1 MLSKI
6 NFTYKRGNQDKKKEM
21 ILKEL
26 QTKELIKL
34 NEKKSINNCLNLTNK
49 VDSHKIQNVTQLCIQ
64 TSTEIDIVNMGMNTD
79 TDADT
84 DTDNRG
90 MDNSKMGMPNKTTE
104 IVELCK
110 LYEGKNVNTHFLNIL
125 DLYEK
130 QPMSNDLIFEED
142 NYVLPFN
149 VARIRAKGANINN
162 TNMDMTN
169 NEYEKNKEIV
179 EMCKL
184 YEGKNVNTHFLNI
197 LDLHEKHPMSNDLIF
212 EEDNY
217 VVPYNVERIRAK
229 CIKIINNVYQSKYNF
244 GRANCTGLGDFIRGS
259 YFILEF
265 CDEYNFEPKIV
276 FNNYIA
282 KFLRTKT
289 YNLNLIHNVLTGIQI
304 FKNNNFSAYN
314 IINNYIVDPK
324 KDNKHIM
331 AEFVD
336 YVSGSV
342 CHYGNAFVFC
352 NSFPRHPTLSVKNK
366 EYMRTMLEP
375 IDEMKFLI
383 QHTLQ
388 EMQLSCKNY
397 IVIHIRAGDG
407 YLKNETDAFSDDYI
421 RRLVSHIQFDIHRCR
436 QRGSTNMNHMNQH
449 YLLMAD
455 NNRIKTLLHEYFPDF
470 KMVMK
475 PITHFGEGVIL
486 EEEKVINTLLDFYL
500 LSFAG
505 AIFSYSHYEHGS
517 GFSYWCAKTF
527 DIPYQ
532 CKYIV

>member
-6 NFTYKRGNQDKKKEM
+6 NFSYKRGNQNSKKEM
-21 ILKEL
+21 ILKQI

-34 NEKKSINNCLNLTNK
+34 NEKKSINNCLLLTDK
-49 VDSHKIQNVTQLCIQ
+49 VDNNKIQNVTHLCIQ
-64 TSTEIDIVNMGMNTD
+64 SKEINHIKMDDFNTD
-79 TDADT
+79 NAK
-84 DTDNRG
+84 TDNART
-90 MDNSKMGMPNKTTE
+90 DNVKTDNAKT
-104 IVELCK
+104 V
-110 LYEGKNVNTHFLNIL
+110 KN
-125 DLYEK
+125 YEK
-130 QPMSNDLIFEED
+130 P
-142 NYVLPFN
+142 
-149 VARIRAKGANINN
+149 
-162 TNMDMTN
+162 T
-169 NEYEKNKEIV
+169 EIV

-184 YEGKNVNTHFLNI
+184 YDGKKFNSQFLNI
-197 LDLHEKHPMSNDLIF
+197 VGLIESQPMSKEMFL
-212 EEDNY
+212 EDENY
-217 VVPYNVERIRAK
+217 IVPYNVERIRAK
-229 CIKIINNVYQSKYNF
+229 GIKIINNVYQSKYNF

-289 YNLNLIHNVLTGIQI
+289 YKLNLIHNVLAGIQI

-314 IINNYIVDPK
+314 IINNYILDPK

-331 AEFVD
+331 SDFVD
-336 YVSGSV
+336 YVSGSI

-352 NSFPRHPTLSVKNK
+352 NSFPRHQSISEKNK

-375 IDEMKFLI
+375 IDEMKVFI
-383 QHTLQ
+383 QTTLH
-388 EMQLSCKNY
+388 ELSLRCKEY
-397 IVIHIRAGDG
+397 IVIHIRAGDS
-407 YLKNETDAFSDDYI
+407 YLKNETDAFSVDYI
-421 RRLVSHIQFDIHRCR
+421 HKLVNHIRFDIHRCS
-436 QRGSTNMNHMNQH
+436 QGSSPNMNNTNH

-455 NNRIKTLLHEYFPDF
+455 NNRIKTLLQEHFPHF

-475 PITHFGEGVIL
+475 PITHFGEGVLL
-486 EEEKVINTLLDFYL
+486 EEEKVKNTLLDFYL
-500 LSFAG
+500 LSLAG

-527 DIPYQ
+527 DIPYR

>member
-6 NFTYKRGNQDKKKEM
+6 KFTYKRGNQNRKKEM

-26 QTKELIKL
+26 QTKERIKL
-34 NEKKSINNCLNLTNK
+34 NEKKSINNCLLLPDK
-49 VDSHKIQNVTQLCIQ
+49 VDNTFQNVSHICIQ
-64 TSTEIDIVNMGMNTD
+64 SSTEINNIQMDNLKGELRGGTD
-79 TDADT
+79 TSNIGKD
-84 DTDNRG
+84 
-90 MDNSKMGMPNKTTE
+90 
-104 IVELCK
+104 
-110 LYEGKNVNTHFLNIL
+110 YEN
-125 DLYEK
+125 
-130 QPMSNDLIFEED
+130 
-142 NYVLPFN
+142 
-149 VARIRAKGANINN
+149 
-162 TNMDMTN
+162 
-169 NEYEKNKEIV
+169 NKEIV

-184 YEGKNVNTHFLNI
+184 YDGKKFSSQFLNI
-197 LDLHEKHPMSNDLIF
+197 AGLIETHPVSNEYFLTDENF
-212 EEDNY
+212 

-229 CIKIINNVYQSKYNF
+229 GIKIINNVYQSKYNF

-289 YNLNLIHNVLTGIQI
+289 YKLNLIHNVLAGIQI
-304 FKNNNFSAYN
+304 FKNNNFSAYS

-324 KDNKHIM
+324 KDHKHIM
-331 AEFVD
+331 ADFVD
-336 YVSGSV
+336 YMSGSI

-352 NSFPRHPTLSVKNK
+352 NSFPRHIISEKNK

-375 IDEMKFLI
+375 IDEMKILI

-421 RRLVSHIQFDIHRCR
+421 HHLVRHIQFDIHRCR
-436 QRGSTNMNHMNQH
+436 QDGSVNMNHMNHMNQH

-455 NNRIKTLLHEYFPDF
+455 NNRIKTLLQEYFPDF
-470 KMVMK
+470 KMVLK

-486 EEEKVINTLLDFYL
+486 EEEKVKNTLLDFYL

>member
-6 NFTYKRGNQDKKKEM
+6 NFSYKKGNQHKKKEM
-21 ILKEL
+21 ILKEI

-34 NEKKSINNCLNLTNK
+34 NERKSINNCLNLTNK
-49 VDSHKIQNVTQLCIQ
+49 VDNHKIQNVTQLCIQ
-64 TSTEIDIVNMGMNTD
+64 SSTEIDIVNMGMNTD
-79 TDADT
+79 TDTDT
-84 DTDNRG
+84 DTDNVKVEKL
-90 MDNSKMGMPNKTTE
+90 SNKTT
-104 IVELCK
+104 
-110 LYEGKNVNTHFLNIL
+110 
-125 DLYEK
+125 
-130 QPMSNDLIFEED
+130 
-142 NYVLPFN
+142 
-149 VARIRAKGANINN
+149 
-162 TNMDMTN
+162 
-169 NEYEKNKEIV
+169 EIV

-184 YEGKNVNTHFLNI
+184 YDGKKFNSQFLNI
-197 LDLHEKHPMSNDLIF
+197 VDLVETPSMSKEMFLGD
-212 EEDNY
+212 ENY
-217 VVPYNVERIRAK
+217 VIPYNVERIRAK
-229 CIKIINNVYQSKYNF
+229 GIKIINNVYQSKYNF

-289 YNLNLIHNVLTGIQI
+289 YKLNLIHNVLTGIQI

-352 NSFPRHPTLSVKNK
+352 NSFPRHPTISVKNK
-366 EYMRTMLEP
+366 EYMRNILEP
-375 IDEMKFLI
+375 IDEMKVFI
-383 QHTLQ
+383 QNTLH
-388 EMQLSCKNY
+388 ELQLTCKNY
-397 IVIHIRAGDG
+397 IVVHIRAGDA

-421 RRLVSHIQFDIHRCR
+421 HKLVNHIQFDIHRCR
-436 QRGSTNMNHMNQH
+436 QGSSPNMNNTNH

-455 NNRIKTLLHEYFPDF
+455 NNRIKALLQEHFPHF

-475 PITHFGEGVIL
+475 PITHFGEGVLL
-486 EEEKVINTLLDFYL
+486 EEEKVKNTLLDFYL
-500 LSFAG
+500 LSLSG

-527 DIPYQ
+527 DIPYT

>member
-6 NFTYKRGNQDKKKEM
+6 NFSYKRGNQHKKKEM

-34 NEKKSINNCLNLTNK
+34 NEKMSINNCLNLTNK
-49 VDSHKIQNVTQLCIQ
+49 VDNHKIQNITQLCIQ
-64 TSTEIDIVNMGMNTD
+64 SSTEIDIVNMGMNTD
-79 TDADT
+79 IDTDT
-84 DTDNRG
+84 DTDN
-90 MDNSKMGMPNKTTE
+90 MGMPNKTTE
-104 IVELCK
+104 IVE
-110 LYEGKNVNTHFLNIL
+110 
-125 DLYEK
+125 
-130 QPMSNDLIFEED
+130 
-142 NYVLPFN
+142 
-149 VARIRAKGANINN
+149 
-162 TNMDMTN
+162 
-169 NEYEKNKEIV
+169 
-179 EMCKL
+179 MCKL
-184 YEGKNVNTHFLNI
+184 YEGKKFNSQFLNI
-197 LDLHEKHPMSNDLIF
+197 VDLVETQSMSNESFLAD
-212 EEDNY
+212 ENY
-217 VVPYNVERIRAK
+217 VVPYNVERIRTK
-229 CIKIINNVYQSKYNF
+229 GIKIINNVYQSKYNF

-289 YNLNLIHNVLTGIQI
+289 YKLNLIHNVLAGIQI

-314 IINNYIVDPK
+314 ITNNYIVDPK

-331 AEFVD
+331 ADFVD
-336 YVSGSV
+336 YMSGSV

-352 NSFPRHPTLSVKNK
+352 NSFPRHHSISEKNK

-375 IDEMKFLI
+375 IDEMKIFI

-388 EMQLSCKNY
+388 EMQLSSKNY

-407 YLKNETDAFSDDYI
+407 YLKNETNAFSDDYI
-421 RRLVSHIQFDIHRCR
+421 HHLVRHIQFDIHRCR
-436 QRGSTNMNHMNQH
+436 QEGSANMNHMNHMNQH

-455 NNRIKTLLHEYFPDF
+455 NNRIKTVLHEYFPDF
-470 KMVMK
+470 KMVLK

-486 EEEKVINTLLDFYL
+486 EEEKVKNTLLDFYL